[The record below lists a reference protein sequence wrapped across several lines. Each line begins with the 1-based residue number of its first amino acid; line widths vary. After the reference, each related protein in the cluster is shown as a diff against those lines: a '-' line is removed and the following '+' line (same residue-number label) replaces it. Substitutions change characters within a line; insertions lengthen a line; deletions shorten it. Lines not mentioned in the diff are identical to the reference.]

1 MSDGADIDRYVKDPS
16 LLVELCREVID
27 RLDPDSDSDAS
38 ELGEREAQLQEIS
51 KAIERLENAG
61 VSVPDV
67 LRGEKTRLVASLA
80 LTADAAQA
88 LGQLAD
94 EFQSILKDLRDRA
107 APPLATSLKPR
118 GKYSRL
124 PKTSKKVLR
133 EHIIRALKKLR
144 GSARVSDVIE
154 EIGRQLDG
162 KLLSGDT
169 EWRETT
175 NEYAWQNN
183 AKWERYQMTQDGVL
197 RTGSPRGIWELSEDG
212 K

>member
-1 MSDGADIDRYVKDPS
+1 MSEGIDIERLVKDPS

-27 RLDPDSDSDAS
+27 RLGADSDS
-38 ELGEREAQLQEIS
+38 LGVGEREAQLAEIS
-51 KAIERLENAG
+51 KAIERLQKAG
-61 VSVPDV
+61 VPVPDV
-67 LRGEKTRLVASLA
+67 LRAEKTRLVASLA
-80 LTADAAQA
+80 LTVEAAQA

-94 EFQSILKDLRDRA
+94 EFQSMLQDLRDRTA
-107 APPLATSLKPR
+107 QPLASSQKPR
-118 GKYSRL
+118 SEHSRL

-133 EHIIRALKKLR
+133 EHIICALKKLG

-154 EIGRQLDG
+154 EIGQYLDG
-162 KLLSGDT
+162 KLLPGDT
-169 EWRETT
+169 EWREST